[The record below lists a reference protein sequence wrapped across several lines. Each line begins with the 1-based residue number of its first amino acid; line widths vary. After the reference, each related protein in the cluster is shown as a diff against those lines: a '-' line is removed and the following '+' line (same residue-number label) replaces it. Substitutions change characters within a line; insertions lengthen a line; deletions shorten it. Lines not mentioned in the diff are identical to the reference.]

1 MHALA
6 PFDSQYEIE
15 AHQEAATVYVRG
27 ALSAAGAMAV
37 MRSADKLPDHVR
49 ALVVDLRSVE
59 HVEAEGIYA
68 LHDLLRRWKAGRNG
82 AIRVLP
88 PLKRAA

>member
-6 PFDSQYEIE
+6 PFHSQYEIE
-15 AHQEAATVYVRG
+15 AHQEAATVYMRG
-27 ALSAAGAMAV
+27 SLSVAGAMAV
-37 MRSADKLPDHVR
+37 MRSAETLPDYVR
-49 ALVVDLRSVE
+49 ALVVDLRAVSQ
-59 HVEAEGIYA
+59 VEAAGIYA

-88 PLKRAA
+88 PLRRAA